1 MRHKKQGFAL
11 IAAIFILVILG
22 VLSAFVVNISAITHR
37 TTTYALE
44 GARAL
49 FAARSGLEWATQQ
62 VVSNPTSCPSNTT
75 LHLTQSGASGFD
87 VAVTCTATSFTEGNN
102 TFNLFEISSVASRGA
117 FGTVD
122 FVSREMKVFV
132 TLGS

>member
-49 FAARSGLEWATQQ
+49 FAAHSGLEWATQQ
-62 VVSNPTSCPSNTT
+62 VVSNPTTCPIDTT
-75 LHLTQSGASGFD
+75 LNLNQGGATGID
-87 VAVTCTATSFTEGNN
+87 VVVSCIATEFTEGIN
-102 TFNLFEISSVASRGA
+102 TFNLFEISAVASRGA